1 MKVIYTR
8 AKLRAPVPAQT
19 IVRNPRFFTAPEKGV
34 EAVYL
39 NGDWPDVKAA
49 YERASVPVH
58 DLSGL
63 PADAPAPQLLR
74 PEDQKRGKR

>member
-8 AKLRAPVPAQT
+8 AKLRAAVPHGS
-19 IVRNPRFFTAPEKGV
+19 IVRNPRFFNAPEKGA

-39 NGDWPDVKAA
+39 NGEWPDVKHA
-49 YERASVPVH
+49 YEKAGVPVH
-58 DLSGL
+58 DIADL
-63 PADAPAPQLLR
+63 PTPDAPEPLLK